1 YELIKMR
8 IGTTLVTEN
17 LHDGAQRRHG
27 ASQCVDAIAE
37 MRVDQQCDRLGIA
50 ELQRHLFGGQPKI
63 DRHHHGARPRNC
75 KITGVETIAVE
86 RQQRH
91 AIAGAHATCGQAAG
105 YTRNIISNLRPGAL
119 APFKLRGN
127 TVTVDLRRTADQ
139 SGERQHDEYLLL
151 ALFSFKF
158 MQYSLWRCT
167 PAAPRS
173 SLRAMRLSTA

>member
-1 YELIKMR
+1 
-8 IGTTLVTEN
+8 
-17 LHDGAQRRHG
+17 
-27 ASQCVDAIAE
+27 
-37 MRVDQQCDRLGIA
+37 
-50 ELQRHLFGGQPKI
+50 QRHLFGGQPKI

-105 YTRNIISNLRPGAL
+105 KTRNIISNLRPGAL

-167 PAAPRS
+167 PAAPQS
-173 SLRAMRLSTA
+173 SLRAMRLSTAACARCRRHRTTPARSSARWRIHRAGSPTSPQNAPLRYGHTRA